1 MNTQPLNARLDAVE
15 AEARER
21 GIADPVCKGRDLV
34 FANGLA
40 NTYAKNA
47 FRHLA
52 EEALSRLT
60 TEEAE
65 AVFEHCERISKRA
78 YEGMRR
84 TA

>member
-1 MNTQPLNARLDAVE
+1 MPETLNARLDQVE
-15 AEARER
+15 EEAKETGRNHSSTEGKSLLYAHCLAE
-21 GIADPVCKGRDLV
+21 
-34 FANGLA
+34 
-40 NTYAKNA
+40 THAKNA

-52 EEALSRLT
+52 LEALSRLT